1 MFYRVKE
8 VNGKFIP
15 QKLTVFGWSGI
26 DLISMILWN
35 DTDHQW
41 QYCQCDTLEQAKE
54 VITRYKPKYHSV

>member
-26 DLISMILWN
+26 DLNGMYLWN
-35 DTDHQW
+35 DEDHQW
-41 QYCQCDTLEQAKE
+41 QYCQWDTLEQAKE
-54 VITRYKPKYHSV
+54 VIAKYKPKYHKV